1 MENVPNEI
9 VLKIL
14 GYLGLVDLI
23 QCVKVSKRFNTIC
36 RDKSLSY
43 RSSTLI
49 IKDLT
54 VNDQKFINNFLIA
67 IPEIKEVTIH
77 SISLEGDLESRLSR
91 ESVKWTFMGP
101 KRYCMEKK
109 MKVLKSQ
116 GASVLVM
123 RGDGRTRNMIN
134 KNNKLIPKT
143 KLLAVK
149 TSQLLEYILT
159 YVNDQV
165 RLSNIRIE
173 LGLFYYMPT

>member
-14 GYLGLVDLI
+14 GYLGLIDLI

-36 RDKSLSY
+36 KDKSLSY

-67 IPEIKEVTIH
+67 RPEIKEVTIH
-77 SISLEGDLESRLSR
+77 SISLEGDLEKRLSR

-123 RGDGRTRNMIN
+123 QGDALDVIRRNML
-134 KNNKLIPKT
+134 KNSQP
-143 KLLAVK
+143 
-149 TSQLLEYILT
+149 QLLEDCTEYILT
-159 YVNDQV
+159 YVNGQV
-165 RLSNIRIE
+165 KLSNITIE